1 MRLRRMLGDAGA
13 SAVEYA
19 LIIAAVAALL
29 IPVAIGLGKV
39 LDGVLEDS
47 CRSTASQN
55 SFTAA
60 EEAAAQAE
68 CDD

>member
-29 IPVAIGLGKV
+29 VPVAFA
-39 LDGVLEDS
+39 LEDLLRQVLTSS
-47 CRSTASQN
+47 CESTGEQN
-55 SFTAA
+55 GLTDAQI
-60 EEAAAQAE
+60 AAQ
-68 CDD
+68 C